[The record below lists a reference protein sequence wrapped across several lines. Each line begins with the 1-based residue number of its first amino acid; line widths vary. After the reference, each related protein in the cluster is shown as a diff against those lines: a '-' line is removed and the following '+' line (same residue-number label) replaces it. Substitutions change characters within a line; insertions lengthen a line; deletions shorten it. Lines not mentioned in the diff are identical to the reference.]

1 MGQAEGVGMTI
12 SVLMLDGTW
21 SKPRARSAAAESLR
35 RSLRP
40 GFEFSYVDYPAAF
53 GPATGAAHVSPAESI
68 RIGAENVARAV
79 ERTPHPAVV
88 VGYSQGVMAAYRF
101 AREILPHRRHLDVRA
116 IGAMGNPHEPTHQ
129 GNRGGIAERL
139 TLPKNGP
146 RLLSVWAPGD
156 PIADIVANAP
166 LRSAWDAT
174 EWMSVRDFPSAL
186 RWINDL
192 TSSVTDGPEEWWRNP
207 DILASLRAA
216 NAYLFGTTHTTDYAR
231 FGHATRLARQIEVLA
246 R

>member
-1 MGQAEGVGMTI
+1 MTPV

-21 SKPRARSAAAESLR
+21 SRPRARSAAAESLR

-40 GFEFSYVDYPAAF
+40 GYEFSYVDYPAAF
-53 GPATGAAHVSPAESI
+53 GPATGIGDVSPAESI

-79 ERTPHPAVV
+79 ELTPHPAVIAC
-88 VGYSQGVMAAYRF
+88 YSQGVMAAYKF
-101 AREILPHRRHLDVRA
+101 VREILPHRPWLDVRA
-116 IGAMGNPHEPTHQ
+116 IAAMGNPHEPSHA
-129 GNRGGIAERL
+129 GGRGGIADRL

-166 LRSAWDAT
+166 IRSAWNAT
-174 EWMSVRDFPSAL
+174 EWMSVRDFPSAV
-186 RWINDL
+186 RWVND
-192 TSSVTDGPEEWWRNP
+192 VTDNVIDDFTDGVEEWWQRP

-231 FGHATRLARQIEVLA
+231 FGHATRLARQIETVG